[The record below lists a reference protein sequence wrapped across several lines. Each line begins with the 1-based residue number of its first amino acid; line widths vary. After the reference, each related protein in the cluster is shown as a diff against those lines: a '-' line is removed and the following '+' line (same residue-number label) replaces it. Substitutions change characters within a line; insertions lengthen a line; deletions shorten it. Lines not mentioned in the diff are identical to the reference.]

1 MLTTE
6 AATFE
11 DEFTLQGER
20 TASDPPW
27 LRDLRTRGWERFTQL
42 GLPTTR
48 EEEWR
53 FTNVAPLASRPFT
66 LAASDQLDTADIEG
80 LIEQAS
86 LDGGFHRL
94 VYVNGRYSQQW
105 SRIDELP
112 HGVIL
117 QSLAESTRERQG
129 FVQARLGRLAAA
141 QHSAFTSLNE
151 AFVDDGAF
159 VFVPDDVRIDRPI
172 QLIFLSASG
181 PPVMCHPRNLVY
193 LGNNSRATIVES
205 YLGVPGSYSLTN
217 AVSEIEMADS
227 AELDHYKLQHEQPRA
242 LHVAKTQVQQ
252 QSLSRFRSHYF
263 SFGSELSRNELN
275 CVLDGQQIECILN
288 GLYMPD
294 GNQHMDC
301 RTRIDHAKPNC
312 NSFELYKGVLDDQA
326 KGVFNGKI
334 HVHPDAQKT
343 DAKQSNQALLLS
355 DDAVIDTKPELEIY
369 ADDVRCTHGAT
380 VGELDEQA
388 LYYLRSRGIPSE
400 LARTMLIFAFANDV
414 VQGVE
419 VPAVRQHL
427 ESLLLADRGLPNV

>member
-6 AATFE
+6 AATFQ
-11 DEFTLQGER
+11 DEFTQQEER
-20 TASDPPW
+20 IAGDPAW
-27 LRDLRTRGWERFTQL
+27 LRDLRRRGWERFTQL
-42 GLPTTR
+42 GIPTTR

-66 LAASDQLDTADIEG
+66 IAAPDELATSGIEG
-80 LIEQAS
+80 LVEQAT
-86 LDGGFHRL
+86 LDSDFHRL
-94 VYVNGRYSQQW
+94 VYVNGRYCQQW
-105 SRIDELP
+105 SQIHELP
-112 HGVIL
+112 GGVTV
-117 QSLAESTRERQG
+117 QSLAESIRERRDG
-129 FVQARLGRLAAA
+129 VAEKLGRLAAA
-141 QHSAFTSLNE
+141 GQSAFTSLNE
-151 AFVDDGAF
+151 AFVDDGAL
-159 VFVPDDVRIDRPI
+159 VFVPDEVRIDRPI
-172 QLIFLSASG
+172 QLVFLSAGGTS
-181 PPVMCHPRNLVY
+181 VMSHPRNLVC
-193 LGNNSRATIVES
+193 LGKNSRATIVES
-205 YLGVPGSYSLTN
+205 YLGLPGSHSLTN

-227 AELDHYKLQHEQPRA
+227 ARLDHYKLQHEQPRA

-252 QSLSRFRSHYF
+252 QSHSRFRSHYF
-263 SFGSELSRNELN
+263 SFGSELARNELN

-288 GLYMPD
+288 GLYMPHGD
-294 GNQHMDC
+294 QHMDC
-301 RTRIDHAKPNC
+301 RTRIDHAEPHC

-388 LYYLRSRGIPSE
+388 LYYLRSRGIPAE

-414 VQGVE
+414 VQGVG
-419 VPAVRQHL
+419 VPAVRRHL
-427 ESLLLADRGLPNV
+427 ESLLLADRGLPKV